1 MEIWMYDID
10 FDLVK
15 TPAYVVDERLLRDN
29 LEICLLYTSDA
40 ADEL

>member
-29 LEICLLYTSDA
+29 L
-40 ADEL
+40 

>member
-1 MEIWMYDID
+1 MYDID

-29 LEICLLYTSDA
+29 LEIL
-40 ADEL
+40 ADVIKDTG